1 MCAATQSTVRPADA
15 AAIRDAADL
24 LRDGHLVAFP
34 TETVYGLGADA
45 TNGRAVAR
53 IFAAKQRPRFNPLI
67 VHVRD
72 QAQAETLAL
81 FNATARTLS
90 RAFWPGAL
98 TLVLPRRHDCHLSAL
113 VSAGLDTVALRV
125 PAHPIAARLLA
136 AAAIPIAA
144 PSANASGAI
153 SATTADHVRQGLNGK
168 VDLILDGGATP
179 LGLESTV
186 VGFQNDAPVLLRPG
200 AVARSE
206 IELLV
211 GPLAAPR
218 DHAIQ
223 SPGQLDSHYAPRGSV
238 RLNAVS
244 VKASEA
250 LLAFGPNAP
259 KGARTSVNLS
269 QTADLNEAAA
279 NLFAML
285 HELDAS
291 GLPIAVMPIPQQG
304 LGEAINDRLQ
314 RAAAPRVR

>member
-1 MCAATQSTVRPADA
+1 MSSV
-15 AAIRDAADL
+15 
-24 LRDGHLVAFP
+24 
-34 TETVYGLGADA
+34 
-45 TNGRAVAR
+45 
-53 IFAAKQRPRFNPLI
+53 FA
-67 VHVRD
+67 
-72 QAQAETLAL
+72 
-81 FNATARTLS
+81 
-90 RAFWPGAL
+90 
-98 TLVLPRRHDCHLSAL
+98 
-113 VSAGLDTVALRV
+113 
-125 PAHPIAARLLA
+125 
-136 AAAIPIAA
+136 
-144 PSANASGAI
+144 GAI

-168 VDLILDGGATP
+168 VELILDGGATP

-223 SPGQLDSHYAPRGSV
+223 SPGQFDSHYAPRGSV

-244 VKASEA
+244 VKAGEA